1 MLFPLRLSTS
11 PSLDRKDMPAT
22 LPTTK
27 QDEPAFD
34 AGGRGF
40 DDLPSY
46 SGGDDNRPPEPERQP
61 PPEGYRIGVWLVL
74 ASVTMLFAALVSAYV
89 VNRAHSMP
97 IEMPRV
103 LWLST
108 IVILASSLTFEIA
121 RRALKRR
128 AEGKFKFWIGVTT
141 VLGLGFLVL
150 QLMAWGQLK
159 AAGFYINKN
168 LHSGYSY
175 LFTGLHG
182 VHLIGG
188 LAALAFVTLRNQAK
202 WTTVRKRV
210 AIDVTALYWHF
221 LDGLWI
227 VLFVMLF
234 FWK

>member
-1 MLFPLRLSTS
+1 
-11 PSLDRKDMPAT
+11 MPAT
-22 LPTTK
+22 LTTTK
-27 QDEPAFD
+27 RDEPAFGD
-34 AGGRGF
+34 GGKGF
-40 DDLPSY
+40 DDLPGY
-46 SGGDDNRPPEPERQP
+46 GGGDNRPPEPERQP

-74 ASVTMLFAALVSAYV
+74 ASVTMLFAALASAYI
-89 VNRAHSMP
+89 VNRAQRMP
-97 IEMPRV
+97 IVMPKV

-108 IVILASSLTFEIA
+108 AVILISSLTFEIA

-128 AEGKFKFWIGVTT
+128 AENKFKLWIGVTT
-141 VLGLGFLVL
+141 ALGLGFLAL
-150 QLMAWGQLK
+150 QLMAWSELN

-168 LHSGYSY
+168 LRSGYSY

-188 LAALAFVTLRNQAK
+188 LVALAFVTLRKPEK
-202 WTTVRKRV
+202 WTVVRRRV
-210 AIDVTALYWHF
+210 AVDVTALYWHF

>member
-1 MLFPLRLSTS
+1 
-11 PSLDRKDMPAT
+11 MPAT
-22 LPTTK
+22 LTPTRH
-27 QDEPAFD
+27 DEPAFG

-40 DDLPSY
+40 DDLPDY
-46 SGGDDNRPPEPERQP
+46 GGGDNRPPEPERQP

-74 ASVTMLFAALVSAYV
+74 ASVTMLFAALTSAYV
-89 VNRAHSMP
+89 VNRAHRMP
-97 IEMPRV
+97 IVMPQV

-108 IVILASSLTFEIA
+108 AVILASSATFELA
-121 RRALKRR
+121 RQMLKRR
-128 AEGKFKFWIGVTT
+128 VENKFRLWIGVTMA
-141 VLGLGFLVL
+141 LGVGFLVL
-150 QLMAWGQLK
+150 QLAAWGELK

-188 LAALAFVTLRNQAK
+188 LAALAFLTLRNQAK
-202 WTTVRKRV
+202 WTAVRRRV
-210 AIDVTALYWHF
+210 AVDMAALYWHF
-221 LDGLWI
+221 LAGLWI

>member
-1 MLFPLRLSTS
+1 
-11 PSLDRKDMPAT
+11 MPAT
-22 LPTTK
+22 LTK
-27 QDEPAFD
+27 TKHEEPAFG
-34 AGGRGF
+34 AGGGGF
-40 DDLPSY
+40 DDLPDY
-46 SGGDDNRPPEPERQP
+46 GGGDNRPPEPERQP
-61 PPEGYRIGVWLVL
+61 PPEGYRIGVGLVL
-74 ASVTMLFAALVSAYV
+74 CSVTMLFAALTSAYV
-89 VNRAHSMP
+89 VNRAYSMP
-97 IEMPRV
+97 IEMPKV

-108 IVILASSLTFEIA
+108 AVILASSMTFEIA

-128 AEGKFKFWIGVTT
+128 VENQFRLWIGATAA
-141 VLGLGFLVL
+141 LGVALLVL
-150 QLMAWGQLK
+150 QLVAWSELK

-188 LAALAFVTLRNQAK
+188 LSALAFVILRNQAK
-202 WTTVRKRV
+202 WTTVRRRV